1 VGKSGAGF
9 LYGHQYYFNFFPHP
23 LFIKKF
29 KKGGGGGAG
38 GGGVVYFDSCTPRDP
53 SPSSWVN
60 PDLHWCHGKN
70 HCWVVT
76 WFRGLEPEVTESELV
91 SDLLELGSRTGIK
104 FYFILCFEE
113 PDLEP
118 NACSLY
124 MWNWNHNRY
133 PPRPP
138 KTTVEVNWM
147 LIIRFQSGLPGI
159 GFDFHIQN

>member
-1 VGKSGAGF
+1 MGRVFCTATNTI
-9 LYGHQYYFNFFPHP
+9 LIFFPTP
-23 LFIKKF
+23 FLLKNLKR
-29 KKGGGGGAG
+29 GGGGGAG